1 MARKNT
7 ESTAEYDPIP
17 SMGQATPFGI
27 TEEVGNGSLP
37 DEAKRKKTVEQK
49 RADFARLASR
59 RVSNALDAISS
70 LRHLAS
76 PASYEWDQEQ
86 QDKIF
91 ETLRRSLSAIEESFT
106 NSKAAQQSG
115 QKASRALSFTL

>member
-1 MARKNT
+1 MARKNA
-7 ESTAEYDPIP
+7 ESTSEYDPIP
-17 SMGQATPFGI
+17 TMGQAQPFEVSEANGGS
-27 TEEVGNGSLP
+27 EET
-37 DEAKRKKTVEQK
+37 KKKKTVEQK

-91 ETLRRSLSAIEESFT
+91 ETLRRSLTAIEESFT
-106 NSKAAQQSG
+106 SSKAAQQSG

>member
-7 ESTAEYDPIP
+7 ESTAEYDPILT
-17 SMGQATPFGI
+17 MEQGQPFED
-27 TEEVGNGSLP
+27 TEKAPGSS
-37 DEAKRKKTVEQK
+37 DETKKRKTVEQK

-70 LRHLAS
+70 LRHLSS

-91 ETLRRSLSAIEESFT
+91 ETLRRSLSAIEESF
-106 NSKAAQQSG
+106 NSAKAAQQSG
-115 QKASRALSFTL
+115 QKTSRVLSFTL